1 MWMTLNHIISMK
13 DKAFLN
19 GLPFLFPEEDQ
30 DILVDDHPHILLDL
44 VDE

>member
-1 MWMTLNHIISMK
+1 MK

-19 GLPFLFPEEDQ
+19 GLLFLFLEEDQ
-30 DILVDDHPHILLDL
+30 DILVDHHPHVLLDL